1 MGGRGRVTIDQSE
14 LQATQLISLPDL
26 RFNDFPLFLVR
37 IPYPE
42 LIVDTRLPMTI
53 RQDIEQIPLYP
64 SMLPIFQKTISG
76 YYLQGV
82 RDSCVINK
90 FTVSDHQG
98 RSEEHTSEL
107 QSRGH

>member
-1 MGGRGRVTIDQSE
+1 MRGRVRVTIDQSE
-14 LQATQLISLPDL
+14 LQAAHLLSLPD
-26 RFNDFPLFLVR
+26 RQFNDFPLLLVR

-90 FTVSDHQG
+90 FTVS
-98 RSEEHTSEL
+98 EHKEYIEYNATYSPV
-107 QSRGH
+107 

>member
-1 MGGRGRVTIDQSE
+1 MRGRVRVTIDQSE
-14 LQATQLISLPDL
+14 LQAAQLISLPDL

-53 RQDIEQIPLYP
+53 RHDIEKIPLYP

-76 YYLQGV
+76 YYLQDV
-82 RDSCVINK
+82 RDSRVNNK
-90 FTVSDHQG
+90 FTIRAHK
-98 RSEEHTSEL
+98 E
-107 QSRGH
+107 

>member
-1 MGGRGRVTIDQSE
+1 
-14 LQATQLISLPDL
+14 
-26 RFNDFPLFLVR
+26 
-37 IPYPE
+37 
-42 LIVDTRLPMTI
+42 MTI

-98 RSEEHTSEL
+98 FIGKKATSSTVEDGLKEGRVGLRRSCKRSEEHTSEL
-107 QSRGH
+107 QSRGHLVCRLLLEKKKKQMENRYR

>member
-37 IPYPE
+37 IPYPDRMAE
-42 LIVDTRLPMTI
+42 TRLRMTI
-53 RQDIEQIPLYP
+53 RHDREQIPLSR
-64 SMLPIFQKTISG
+64 SMLPIIQSTISG

-82 RDSCVINK
+82 RDGCVINK

-98 RSEEHTSEL
+98 CIGKKATSSTVED
-107 QSRGH
+107 G